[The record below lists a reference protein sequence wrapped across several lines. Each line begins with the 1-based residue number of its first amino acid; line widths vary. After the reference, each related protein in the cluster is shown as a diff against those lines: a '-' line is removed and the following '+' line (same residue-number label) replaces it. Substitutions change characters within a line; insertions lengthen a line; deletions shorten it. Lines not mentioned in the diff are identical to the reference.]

1 MQDGDHATDGHQNA
15 GGAEA
20 PPVAS
25 GAPNEEDPPTE
36 GPPIEGWLGRAAQ
49 RTADGLSLL
58 AGGALFAMMLV
69 TLVDVIGR
77 GLFDSP
83 LPAAFEL
90 TELGM
95 GLIIFLALPLVGLK
109 GRHVVVD
116 LMTSLFKG
124 PLGRIRLIVVQLLAA
139 GVLGVLSWRL
149 AVKAADLAA
158 YGGKTVFLQIPLA
171 PLAWVMCGGAALA
184 AVLALFALPALFSRR

>member
-1 MQDGDHATDGHQNA
+1 MGNGDPAIDGDRKA
-15 GGAEA
+15 GGETS
-20 PPVAS
+20 PPVAQAAS
-25 GAPNEEDPPTE
+25 EAAPPEGAV
-36 GPPIEGWLGRAAQ
+36 GRLAHRMAE
-49 RTADGLSLL
+49 ALSLI
-58 AGGALFAMMLV
+58 AGAGLFAMMLI
-69 TLVDVIGR
+69 TLVDVTGR

-95 GLIIFLALPLVGLK
+95 GLIVFLALPLVGLK

-124 PLGRIRLIVVQLLAA
+124 PLGRLRLIVVQVLAA
-139 GVLGVLSWRL
+139 GVLAVLAWRL

-171 PLAWVMCGGAALA
+171 PLAWVMCAGAGLAAALA
-184 AVLALFALPALFSRR
+184 LIALPALFTRR